1 VFPQQ
6 SVVIVAHMRHEHV
19 QAAAGG
25 GRFAIMDNTQ
35 PLNRLRMSSHM
46 RHFAM
51 SLTLLLALA
60 GSNAAIADDSTA
72 SASTGA
78 WQFMRPHFYGD
89 REIGEVDEKFMRV
102 EAPLTTLD
110 PAATPLTLYFGEGAP
125 GTIKQV
131 RLIIDHNP
139 SPLAATIDLEQGVP
153 IDEIDL
159 RVRIDRAT
167 SVRAIAET
175 NDGRLEMRSV
185 WIDASGGCSAAPSAA
200 SGGKLGEIR
209 FRPSPDAKSLQVS
222 IRHPN
227 HSGFQID
234 PLSGDA
240 IPPHYVSH
248 ILLRAGDK
256 TLLEADTGISISE
269 NPTIRIASDRA
280 LTTPVTI
287 DAVDSQ
293 QAHFTATWNGSA
305 ANGGGL

>member
-1 VFPQQ
+1 MYKPPQAEED
-6 SVVIVAHMRHEHV
+6 S
-19 QAAAGG
+19 
-25 GRFAIMDNTQ
+25 IMDPAHPFDRSRRR
-35 PLNRLRMSSHM
+35 PLA

-51 SLTLLLALA
+51 SLTLLFALGGSDAVLAE
-60 GSNAAIADDSTA
+60 DSSA

-110 PAATPLTLYFGEGAP
+110 PAATPLTLHFGEGAP

-185 WIDASGGCSAAPSAA
+185 WVDASGGCSAAPSAA

-234 PLSGDA
+234 PVSGDA

-248 ILLRAGDK
+248 IRLSAGDK

-280 LTTPVTI
+280 LTAPVTI

>member
-1 VFPQQ
+1 MASRCRHGCRNRPVNG
-6 SVVIVAHMRHEHV
+6 VIEH
-19 QAAAGG
+19 QATRDGEMAAMI
-25 GRFAIMDNTQ
+25 RN
-35 PLNRLRMSSHM
+35 
-46 RHFAM
+46 
-51 SLTLLLALA
+51 LTLVLILVF
-60 GSNAAIADDSTA
+60 A
-72 SASTGA
+72 SAAFADVTPSASSGA
-78 WQFMRPHFYGD
+78 WQALRANFYGT
-89 REIGEVDEKFMRV
+89 REIGEVDEKLMSLT
-102 EAPLTTLD
+102 APASTPD
-110 PAATPLTLYFGEGAP
+110 PTATPVVLHFGANAAGKV
-125 GTIKQV
+125 KQV
-131 RLIIDHNP
+131 RVIIDHNP
-139 SPLAATIDLEQGVP
+139 SPLAASMQLAPGAP
-153 IDEIDL
+153 IDEIEL
-159 RVRIDRAT
+159 RLRIDRAT

-234 PLSGDA
+234 PRSGDA

-248 ILLRAGDK
+248 IRLSAGGK

-280 LTTPVTI
+280 LTAPVTI